1 MEPLRID
8 ATTTTPEVLLNATE
22 GSITISG
29 VSDEEDALGFYFP
42 IIQWLD
48 AYQHKPAPETSL
60 TIRLKYFNTA
70 SAKALYEIVKRVAN
84 VRKGKHTATVRWY
97 YDQDDPVLKDDIE
110 HFCDIVTIPIQL
122 VPHQD

>member
-8 ATTTTPEVLLNATE
+8 ATNTTPEVLLNATE
-22 GSITISG
+22 GIIAISG

-42 IIQWLD
+42 VIQWLD
-48 AYQHKPAPETSL
+48 AYQQKPASETTL
-60 TIRLKYFNTA
+60 TIQLKYFNTA
-70 SAKALYEIVKRVAN
+70 SAKALYEIVKRVAH
-84 VRKGKHTATVRWY
+84 VRNREHTATVHWY

-122 VPHQD
+122 MPH